1 MDQATPSNQPFKLS
15 TQAYPSADDLYL
27 QQFKPLL
34 TPREFHEA
42 MHGAIGLAKIYE
54 LLHAKRIKHTR
65 LGRKILIPRQE
76 VVDFPHRE
84 AYN

>member
-1 MDQATPSNQPFKLS
+1 MDQTSPSNQHPDLS
-15 TQAYPSADDLYL
+15 TQAHPSAEDLYL

-65 LGRKILIPRQE
+65 LGRKILIPRRE